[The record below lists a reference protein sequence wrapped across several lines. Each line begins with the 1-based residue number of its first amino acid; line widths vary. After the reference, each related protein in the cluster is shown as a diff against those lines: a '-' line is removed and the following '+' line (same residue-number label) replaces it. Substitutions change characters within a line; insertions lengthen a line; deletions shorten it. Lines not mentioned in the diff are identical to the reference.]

1 MAVSTRTTVPQP
13 IIIAVEPF
21 GGSIRNHSPL
31 LPLVY
36 WDDAA
41 VTRGDGVFETLLIR
55 NGQACQL
62 EQHLERFQRSAAL
75 LDLPVPNAEDWRK
88 ATAMA
93 VEQWA
98 EKTEADAKCVWTY
111 TRGRPTHDPD
121 TPHPSAWLTL
131 NALDAEMLRQ
141 REEGVKVLTA
151 PRGYSL
157 EALDQDLPWLQAG
170 AKTLNYAANMSA
182 VRWARHQG
190 FDDVIFTEG
199 DRVLEGA
206 TSTVVTVRG
215 NKLRTPA
222 GPGIL
227 AGTTQAALFAKAVA
241 EGWNCRAKPMDL
253 EYLCEK
259 ADSVWLLSSVRMAV
273 RVRRINDKKLPK
285 PENEAAIR
293 KLVASSLG

>member
-1 MAVSTRTTVPQP
+1 MAASTRTPAPQP

-55 NGQACQL
+55 NGKACQL
-62 EQHLERFQRSAAL
+62 EQHLERFQRSAAR
-75 LDLPVPNAEDWRK
+75 LDLPVPKAEDWRK
-88 ATAMA
+88 ATSMA

-111 TRGRPTHDPD
+111 TRGRPTANPNE
-121 TPHPSAWLTL
+121 PHPSAWLTI
-131 NALDAEMLRQ
+131 NPLDAEMLRQ
-141 REEGVKVLTA
+141 REEGIKVLTA
-151 PRGYSL
+151 PRGYSV
-157 EALDQDLPWLQAG
+157 ETIDEDLPWLQVG

-182 VRWARHQG
+182 LRWAKRRG

-206 TSTVVTVRG
+206 TSTVLAVRG

-222 GPGIL
+222 GSGIL
-227 AGTTQAALFAKAVA
+227 AGTTQAALFAKAEQ
-241 EGWNCRAKPMDL
+241 EGWNCRAKEMDL

-259 ADSVWLLSSVRMAV
+259 ADSVWLLSSVRMAA
-273 RVRRINDKKLPK
+273 RVRRINEKKLPK
-285 PENEAAIR
+285 PDNEATIQQ
-293 KLVASSLG
+293 LVASSLG